1 MLRVPS
7 NPSRTSSRAKIR
19 RSTLTLIIIIGKEDE
34 KAKRRHR
41 GSCTTMAWAPPLSSS
56 SSFSFFFLLFV
67 PWWATGLS
75 PSSSTRY
82 LVVGGNG
89 RVGGS
94 TAKHLHIL
102 SEVEGRGPAELILGG
117 RSRSSFE
124 ASKARILEQLDA
136 ISLSSKPAS
145 SYASEYASSSS
156 AHPEISFQELD
167 IDGEGGG
174 GDRVVAALAAAMTL
188 PLPRLLNRRR
198 HTRRGLARTR
208 RSTCPSSPP
217 ARATR
222 GRLSCLRPS
231 CCSASRRLRCCGGA
245 TWGPSPG
252 PMLST

>member
-1 MLRVPS
+1 
-7 NPSRTSSRAKIR
+7 
-19 RSTLTLIIIIGKEDE
+19 
-34 KAKRRHR
+34 
-41 GSCTTMAWAPPLSSS
+41 MAWAPPLSS

-124 ASKARILEQLDA
+124 ASKARILEQLEA
-136 ISLSSKPAS
+136 ISPSSKPAS

-174 GDRVVAALAAAMTL
+174 GDRVVAALAAAMQACGAQCVV
-188 PLPRLLNRRR
+188 
-198 HTRRGLARTR
+198 HTAGPFQQRTR
-208 RSTCPSSPP
+208 P
-217 ARATR
+217 ALLEAALSLGLRTR
-222 GRLSCLRPS
+222 
-231 CCSASRRLRCCGGA
+231 
-245 TWGPSPG
+245 PG
-252 PMLST
+252 HFQE